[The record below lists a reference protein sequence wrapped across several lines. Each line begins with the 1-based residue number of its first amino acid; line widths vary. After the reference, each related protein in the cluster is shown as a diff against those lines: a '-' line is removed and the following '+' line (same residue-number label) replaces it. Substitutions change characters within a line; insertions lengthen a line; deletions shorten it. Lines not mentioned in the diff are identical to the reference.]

1 MARRAAVNA
10 PKIQT
15 LDLNLLPE
23 RYRPRRLSLRR
34 LRPWMLVAGFA
45 VMLIPSVRILGEA
58 SASLPPLENEL
69 QQTQAGIAEFRDV
82 SEERQALLTTYEQ
95 LTAQASQI
103 EADYQSVSIQRVAW
117 GPMLRGVVG
126 LQAGEIRLTS
136 ISQSV
141 TEVLLEG
148 EVDAYVLP
156 LEYADR
162 LMATGLFETVSV
174 ESLQRLSPA
183 QPGDTATTGPV
194 SESSYVFRI
203 KIMLKEP
210 ASP

>member
-1 MARRAAVNA
+1 MARRTAVNM
-10 PKIQT
+10 PKVQI

-23 RYRPRRLSLRR
+23 RYRPRRVSLRR
-34 LRPWMLVAGFA
+34 LRPWMLIAGFA
-45 VMLIPSVRILGEA
+45 VMLIPSVRILGDA
-58 SASLPPLENEL
+58 SASLPPLEEDL
-69 QQTQAGIAEFRDV
+69 RQTQAGIAEFREV

-95 LTAQASQI
+95 LTAQSSQI

-126 LQAGEIRLTS
+126 LQTGEIRLTS
-136 ISQSV
+136 VSQSV
-141 TEVLLEG
+141 TEISLQG
-148 EVDAYVLP
+148 EADAYLLP

-162 LMATGLFETVSV
+162 LMATDLFQSVSV
-174 ESLQRLSPA
+174 ESLQRLSHA
-183 QPGDTATTGPV
+183 QPDDTDATGPI
-194 SESSYVFRI
+194 SETGYAFRI